1 MKDNKAAQTIVGTLV
16 LYVLFKLWMAGVF
29 SQPEES
35 EGFSGPELWASL
47 FAIVLSFIQLTGLIT
62 ISIAL
67 KLLPAFVVML
77 SFISKSLQSG
87 LEKAKSYVV
96 NSKTES
102 GWDWRPLA
110 AVILTWMLW
119 SQGQLSN
126 LWDRVIDLAP
136 DAVDVINVDKP
147 LGILF
152 SVDED
157 SSTDEQLLLASSI
170 GVERLLSEKNIER
183 RVLSSLQDAGTS
195 EPWVQH
201 AVDVAPDG
209 QSSMIIV
216 WPNGQA
222 EVKKIPSSLARMQE
236 AVSGW

>member
-16 LYVLFKLWMAGVF
+16 LYVLFKLWMAGYF

-47 FAIVLSFIQLTGLIT
+47 FAIVLGFVQLIGLIT

-67 KLLPAFVVML
+67 KLLPAFEVML
-77 SFISKSLQSG
+77 GFISKSLQKG
-87 LEKAKSYVV
+87 LETAKSYVL

-110 AVILTWMLW
+110 AIVLTWLLW
-119 SQGQLSN
+119 SQGQMSV
-126 LWDRVIDLAP
+126 LWDRVIDLVP
-136 DAVDVINVDKP
+136 DAVDVIDADQP

-170 GVERLLSEKNIER
+170 GVEKLLSNKNIER

-201 AVDVAPDG
+201 AVEVAPDG
-209 QSSMIIV
+209 RNSMIIV
-216 WPNGQA
+216 WPNGQS
-222 EVKKIPSSLARMQE
+222 EVKQIPSSLDSMQE
-236 AVSGW
+236 IVSEW

>member
-16 LYVLFKLWMAGVF
+16 LYVLFKLWMAGFF
-29 SQPEES
+29 SQPEKS

-47 FAIVLSFIQLTGLIT
+47 FAIVLSFIQLIGLIT
-62 ISIAL
+62 ISISL
-67 KLLPAFVVML
+67 KLLPAFEVML

-87 LEKAKSYVV
+87 LEKAKSYVL

-170 GVERLLSEKNIER
+170 GVERLLTDKNIER
-183 RVLSSLQDAGTS
+183 RVLSSLQDSGTS

-201 AVDVAPDG
+201 AVEVAPDG
-209 QSSMIIV
+209 QSSMVVV
-216 WPNGQA
+216 WPNGRA
-222 EVKKIPSSLARMQE
+222 EVKQIPSSIARMQE
-236 AVSGW
+236 TVSGW